1 MYGLLPEDLD
11 RSAFEVFPDNLAA
24 VTTFIAMSTQ
34 WRVGAAGATGLD
46 YAALP
51 AVLELRSV
59 PREEWPDLFEQLQ
72 VIETEALT
80 IMIERRA
87 KND

>member
-1 MYGLLPEDLD
+1 M
-11 RSAFEVFPDNLAA
+11 FPDNLAA
-24 VTTFIAMSTQ
+24 VTTFLAMSTQ

-46 YAALP
+46 YTALP
-51 AVLELRSV
+51 AVLRMRDV
-59 PREEWPDLFEQLQ
+59 PRDEWPDLFEQLQ
-72 VIETEALT
+72 IIETEALT